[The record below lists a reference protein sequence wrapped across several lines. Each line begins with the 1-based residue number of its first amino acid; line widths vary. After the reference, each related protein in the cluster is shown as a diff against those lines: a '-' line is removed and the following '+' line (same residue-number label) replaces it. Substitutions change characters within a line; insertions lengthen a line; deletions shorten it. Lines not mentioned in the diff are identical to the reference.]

1 MALATFIEQT
11 CHRPDTYCVPFRD
24 LIRWMRAQDPA
35 VLADLQARPAVDT
48 V

>member
-1 MALATFIEQT
+1 
-11 CHRPDTYCVPFRD
+11 VPFRD

-35 VLADLQARPAVDT
+35 VLAQLQKQPAVDT